1 MENREKEKKSV
12 DPEIMEDEKYREAY
26 SDESFRSKALRT
38 AKQLGRE
45 GLRHALILY
54 YVLKREDL
62 PVKVRL
68 LILGALG
75 YFILPVD
82 VLPDFIP
89 VLGFADDLGVLA
101 AAVTAVAMYADEGVK
116 AQAEK
121 KLAQILDGN
130 FFGA

>member
-1 MENREKEKKSV
+1 MENREKEKKGV
-12 DPEIMEDEKYREAY
+12 DPEIMEDERYREAY
-26 SDESFRSKALRT
+26 SDESFRSKAMRT

-62 PVKVRL
+62 PMKVRL

-101 AAVTAVAMYADEGVK
+101 AAVTAVAMYADDGVK